1 MNDDRQMRIKESIGQ
16 TVMAIMSLRDSI
28 GFGEIDKVCN
38 TIIATLKA
46 GGKVLTCGNGGSAC
60 DAAHLAEE
68 LLGRFKKNR
77 IPYAAINLAGDG
89 ATLTCIGNDYGFDEV
104 FSRQVEGLGK
114 PGDVLVAFSTSGN
127 SPDVTYAVTQA
138 KAMGIATVAL
148 VGKLNQG
155 GRLAGLADAVIKIES
170 EIPSCIQEA
179 HQVCVHL
186 IMEEIEKAM
195 E

>member
-1 MNDDRQMRIKESIGQ
+1 MSDRQLRIKEGIGQ
-16 TVMAIMSLRDSI
+16 TVLAIMSLRDPI
-28 GFGEIDKVCN
+28 GYSELDKVCN
-38 TIIATLKA
+38 SIIATLKA
-46 GGKVLTCGNGGSAC
+46 GGKVMTCGNGGSAC

-77 IPYAAINLAGDG
+77 KPFAAINLAGDG
-89 ATLTCIGNDYGFDEV
+89 ATMTCIGNDYGFDEI

-114 PGDVLVAFSTSGN
+114 PGDVLVVFSTSGN

-155 GRLAGLADAVIKIES
+155 GRLANLADAVIKIES
-170 EIPSCIQEA
+170 EVSSCIQEA

-186 IMEEIEKAM
+186 IMEEIEKAI

>member
-1 MNDDRQMRIKESIGQ
+1 MMTRIAND
-16 TVMAIMSLRDSI
+16 
-28 GFGEIDKVCN
+28 F
-38 TIIATLKA
+38 
-46 GGKVLTCGNGGSAC
+46 
-60 DAAHLAEE
+60 
-68 LLGRFKKNR
+68 
-77 IPYAAINLAGDG
+77 
-89 ATLTCIGNDYGFDEV
+89 GFDEI

-148 VGKLNQG
+148 VGKINQG
-155 GRLAGLADAVIKIES
+155 GRLACISDVVVNIDSDVA
-170 EIPSCIQEA
+170 SCIQEV
-179 HQVCVHL
+179 HQICVHL